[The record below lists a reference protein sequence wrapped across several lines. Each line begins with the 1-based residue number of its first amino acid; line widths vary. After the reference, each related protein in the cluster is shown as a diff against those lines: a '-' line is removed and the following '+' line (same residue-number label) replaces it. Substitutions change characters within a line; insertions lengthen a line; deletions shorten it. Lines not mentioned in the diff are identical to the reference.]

1 MKTFTTI
8 RPWSYH
14 YRHFAVPG
22 QPRLVGQWRHGIE
35 TISGYAKWMHF
46 VVPSPTPAL
55 ATVNHHKQPC
65 RDVDFSRR

>member
-22 QPRLVGQWRHGIE
+22 QPRLAGQWRHGIE
-35 TISGYAKWMHF
+35 TISGYAQWKLHLTF
-46 VVPSPTPAL
+46 APSPSPAL
-55 ATVNHHKQPC
+55 ATVNHHKQL
-65 RDVDFSRR
+65 